1 MERARERLPQRAVA
15 HLRLISRYEEARG
28 ASTLSRATRAANPMD
43 VGVKVGLG
51 RGQVELNDVCDVRH
65 VEPSRGHV
73 GGDQYVGLSL
83 AEPTER
89 GLALPL

>member
-1 MERARERLPQRAVA
+1 
-15 HLRLISRYEEARG
+15 
-28 ASTLSRATRAANPMD
+28 MD

-51 RGQVELNDVCDVRH
+51 RGEVELNDVSDVGH